1 METVANH
8 RYPAQVIAAVS
19 VVKMLRRLPAPNF
32 LTVTEVSME
41 NKWDGI
47 GVPPVGTE
55 IIHAS
60 EIFQDKTKGIVVFS
74 RENDFVCDF
83 NGRLG
88 IFYEGDKE
96 VIPFDQKTIDEN
108 ESIRELT
115 RIISITSNGSSR
127 ITAELVYKAVQSGE
141 IPFLKITK

>member
-1 METVANH
+1 
-8 RYPAQVIAAVS
+8 
-19 VVKMLRRLPAPNF
+19 
-32 LTVTEVSME
+32 ME